1 VTCCRCG
8 SDPKIEAGA
17 ATDAVEVDGED
28 PNGLVTVKL
37 PDGAWIGVATVAGE
51 ASVADVVADAV
62 DVLEAL
68 EISVE
73 PGNFSDPFS
82 FLFWVCPTLPIFWRG
97 FAISPTF

>member
-1 VTCCRCG
+1 VTCCRCS
-8 SDPKIEAGA
+8 SDPRNEAGA

-28 PNGLVTVKL
+28 PSGFVTVKL
-37 PDGAWIGVATVAGE
+37 PDGAGIGVATVAGE

-68 EISVE
+68 EKSVE

>member
-1 VTCCRCG
+1 VVG
-8 SDPKIEAGA
+8 
-17 ATDAVEVDGED
+17 VDD

-37 PDGAWIGVATVAGE
+37 PDGAGIGIATVAGE

-82 FLFWVCPTLPIFWRG
+82 FLFWVCPTPPIFWRG